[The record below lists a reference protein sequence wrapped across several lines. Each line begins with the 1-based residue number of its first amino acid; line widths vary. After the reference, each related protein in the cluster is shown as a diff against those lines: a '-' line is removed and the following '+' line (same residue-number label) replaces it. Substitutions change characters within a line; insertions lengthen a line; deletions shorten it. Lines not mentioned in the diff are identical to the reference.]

1 MKRVL
6 SIQSHV
12 VHGYV
17 GGKSAIFP
25 LQSQGWDV
33 DYINSVHFSNHTGYG
48 SFVGNKLT
56 TMDLN
61 LILDQLINKMQ
72 IKYNAILSGYIPN
85 SDLISCL
92 GSYIKELKTRDPEI
106 FYLLDPVMGDNDY
119 LYVDK
124 SCIEEYKKLMI
135 EKIVNLITPNQF
147 EVELITGIKII
158 DKTTLKEAIS
168 KLHKEFNIPLVV
180 ISSIKSG
187 ILNNDDS
194 FISCILSVNNEIKYY
209 NIPIINS
216 YFTGVGDLFSALL
229 LDKWFLNSNIT
240 DNLQRLSKSINQVL
254 TIMNKTLNLTH
265 KMGLELASKEGLN
278 GDVKNLQGKIN
289 DGKTMKYFELKVI
302 QSKEFF
308 SYSDDG
314 EFEELSLD

>member
-48 SFVGNKLT
+48 EFVGTKLQT
-56 TMDLN
+56 TDLEK
-61 LILDQLINKMQ
+61 ILNQLINKMN
-72 IKYNAILSGYIPN
+72 IKYNAIISGYIPN
-85 SDLISCL
+85 SELIACI
-92 GSYIKELKTRDPEI
+92 GKYIIELKQKDPQL

-124 SCIEEYKKLMI
+124 SCVQEYKKLMQD
-135 EKIVNLITPNQF
+135 KIVNLITPNQF
-147 EVELITGIKII
+147 EVELITDIKII
-158 DKTTLKEAIS
+158 DKQSLQKAVQ
-168 KLHKEFNIPLVV
+168 KLHSEFNVPYIV
-180 ISSIKSG
+180 ISSIKPG
-187 ILNNDDS
+187 ILNNEEKYL
-194 FISCILSVNNEIKYY
+194 SCVLSVNNEIRYY
-209 NIPIINS
+209 NIPTINS

-229 LDKWFLNSNIT
+229 LDKFFANNNIQ
-240 DNLQRLSKSINQVL
+240 NELKKLSKSVNQVL
-254 TIMNKTLNLTH
+254 TIMNKTLMLTH
-265 KMGLELASKEGLN
+265 KMGLEMAHEQGLQ

-289 DGKTMKYFELKVI
+289 DGKTMKFFELKVI
-302 QSKEFF
+302 QAKDYYN
-308 SYSDDG
+308 YSGDG
-314 EFEELSLD
+314 EFKEMTL